1 MTAGADRR
9 YPRAFTEVLGDRMA
23 YVEVG
28 SGDPIVFLH
37 GNPTSSY
44 LWRNVMP
51 YLEGLGRLI
60 APDLIGMGDSAKLSD
75 SGPDRY
81 TFVEHRRYL
90 DKLLDELGV
99 SERATLVGHDWG
111 AALAFDW
118 ANRHRQAVKGI
129 AYMEAVV
136 RPLVWSDWPEAHRG
150 TFQGFRSAAG
160 EELILTENRFV
171 ESVLPSGVL
180 RTLTDAELAQY
191 RRPYVEPGEG
201 RRPTLTWPRQIPID
215 GEPADVVEIV
225 GAYGDWLS
233 SSSVP
238 KLFINA
244 EPGAIITGT
253 QREFCRTWP
262 NQAEVTVPGIHFV
275 QEDSPDLI
283 GEALSA
289 WYRTLADGSH
299 GGLRVHAIR
308 SELPAAT
315 IAQWQS

>member
-1 MTAGADRR
+1 MTASADPR
-9 YPRAFTEVLGDRMA
+9 YPRAFAEVCGDRMA
-23 YVEVG
+23 YVDVG
-28 SGDPIVFLH
+28 DGDPIVFLH

-75 SGPDRY
+75 SGPARY

-99 SERATLVGHDWG
+99 SERATFVGHDWG

-136 RPLVWSDWPEAHRG
+136 RPLLWSNWPEAQRSI
-150 TFQGFRSAAG
+150 FQAFRSPAG

-171 ESVLPSGVL
+171 ESVLPGGML
-180 RTLTDAELAQY
+180 RALTDEELAQY

-225 GAYGDWLS
+225 CAYDDWLS

-244 EPGAIITGT
+244 APGAIITGT
-253 QREFCRTWP
+253 QRELCRTWP
-262 NQAEVTVPGIHFV
+262 NQTEVTVPGIHFV

-289 WYRTLADGSH
+289 WYRTLADG
-299 GGLRVHAIR
+299 R
-308 SELPAAT
+308 AASG
-315 IAQWQS
+315 ADAEGVSAR

>member
-1 MTAGADRR
+1 
-9 YPRAFTEVLGDRMA
+9 MA
-23 YVEVG
+23 YVDVG
-28 SGDPIVFLH
+28 GGDPIVFLH

-60 APDLIGMGDSAKLSD
+60 APDLIGMGDSAKLGD

-118 ANRHRQAVKGI
+118 ANRHRQAVKAI

-136 RPLVWSDWPEAHRG
+136 RPLVWSDWPEAQRG
-150 TFQGFRSAAG
+150 IFQAFRSPAG

-171 ESVLPSGVL
+171 ESVLPGGVL
-180 RTLTDAELAQY
+180 RTLTDEELAQY

-201 RRPTLTWPRQIPID
+201 RRPTLTWPRQIPVD

-225 GAYGDWLS
+225 CAYDDWLS

-244 EPGAIITGT
+244 TPGAILTGT

-262 NQAEVTVPGIHFV
+262 NQTEVTVPGIHFV

-289 WYRTLADGSH
+289 WYQTLTDGRAAS
-299 GGLRVHAIR
+299 GTDAERVSPR
-308 SELPAAT
+308 
-315 IAQWQS
+315 

>member
-1 MTAGADRR
+1 MTAGADPR
-9 YPRAFTEVLGDRMA
+9 YPRAFAEVLGERMA
-23 YVEVG
+23 YVDVG
-28 SGDPIVFLH
+28 GGDPIVFLH

-60 APDLIGMGDSAKLSD
+60 APDLVGMGDSAKLGD

-118 ANRHRQAVKGI
+118 ANRHRQAVKAI

-136 RPLVWSDWPEAHRG
+136 RPLVWSDWPEPQRG
-150 TFQGFRSAAG
+150 IFQAFRSPAG

-171 ESVLPSGVL
+171 ESVLPGGVL
-180 RTLTDAELAQY
+180 RTLTDEELAQY

-201 RRPTLTWPRQIPID
+201 RRPTLTWPRQIPVD

-225 GAYGDWLS
+225 CAYDDWLS

-244 EPGAIITGT
+244 TPGAILTGT

-262 NQAEVTVPGIHFV
+262 NQTEVTVPGIHFV

-289 WYRTLADGSH
+289 WYQTLTDGRAAS
-299 GGLRVHAIR
+299 GTDAERVSPR
-308 SELPAAT
+308 
-315 IAQWQS
+315 

>member
-1 MTAGADRR
+1 MTASADPR
-9 YPRAFTEVLGDRMA
+9 YPRAFAEVFGDRMA
-23 YVEVG
+23 YVDVG
-28 SGDPIVFLH
+28 GGDPIVFLH

-60 APDLIGMGDSAKLSD
+60 APDLIGMGDSAKLSG

-136 RPLVWSDWPEAHRG
+136 RPLVWSDWPEAQRG
-150 TFQGFRSAAG
+150 IFQAFRSPAG
-160 EELILTENRFV
+160 EQLILTENRFV
-171 ESVLPSGVL
+171 ESVLPGGVL
-180 RTLTDAELAQY
+180 RTLADEELAQY

-225 GAYGDWLS
+225 CAYDDWLS

-244 EPGAIITGT
+244 TPGAILTGT

-262 NQAEVTVPGIHFV
+262 NQTEVTVPGIHFV

-289 WYRTLADGSH
+289 WYRTLTDGRAASRADAE
-299 GGLRVHAIR
+299 RVSPR
-308 SELPAAT
+308 
-315 IAQWQS
+315 

>member
-1 MTAGADRR
+1 
-9 YPRAFTEVLGDRMA
+9 MA
-23 YVEVG
+23 YVDVG
-28 SGDPIVFLH
+28 GGDPIVFLH

-60 APDLIGMGDSAKLSD
+60 APDLVGMGDSAKLSD

-118 ANRHRQAVKGI
+118 ANRHRHAVKAI

-136 RPLVWSDWPEAHRG
+136 RPLVWSDWPEAQRG
-150 TFQGFRSAAG
+150 IFQAFRSPAG

-171 ESVLPSGVL
+171 ESVLPGGVL
-180 RTLTDAELAQY
+180 RTLTDEELAQY

-201 RRPTLTWPRQIPID
+201 RRPTLTWPRQIPVD

-225 GAYGDWLS
+225 CAYDDWLS

-244 EPGAIITGT
+244 TPGAILTGT

-262 NQAEVTVPGIHFV
+262 NQTEVTVPGIHFV

-289 WYRTLADGSH
+289 WYQTLTDGRAAS
-299 GGLRVHAIR
+299 GTDAERVSPR
-308 SELPAAT
+308 
-315 IAQWQS
+315 